1 MENKEER
8 KAKIIRD
15 VKEDVWQQF
24 AGLARLRGMKQA
36 EFFEE
41 ILRCYI
47 KHNAKKILDNVGDF
61 DEEGFVRIV

>member
-1 MENKEER
+1 MENKN
-8 KAKIIRD
+8 KARILRG
-15 VKEDVWQQF
+15 VKDEIWQQF
-24 AGLARLRGMKQA
+24 SGLARLKGMKQA